1 MITLYLRVSYSPISD
16 FRIQSLRKAD
26 SNTGIM
32 DLKRIGSKFLVLSW
46 KNLLL
51 KRRHWFMTILEL
63 VLPIILFVLIAVL
76 RQVGALSLCFAN
88 KKLFSR
94 GQIENNRGQ
103 DNGVQD
109 DDNTPFHSSDLNQ
122 LINDNDNFCRN
133 WGGGERMIYY
143 TSGQEDKE
151 QLDIV

>member
-1 MITLYLRVSYSPISD
+1 
-16 FRIQSLRKAD
+16 
-26 SNTGIM
+26 
-32 DLKRIGSKFLVLSW
+32 
-46 KNLLL
+46 
-51 KRRHWFMTILEL
+51 MTILEL

-76 RQVGALSLCFAN
+76 R
-88 KKLFSR
+88 
-94 GQIENNRGQ
+94 GQIENTRGQ

-122 LINDNDNFCRN
+122 LINDNYNFCRN

-151 QLDIV
+151 QLDVMMERVRKYLDFICNEHNSQPEVPVIKWADSEDDIVNYFNNSQAAQE